1 MFYKNVD
8 GKMVGY
14 VCVPRKYVRA
24 KIKEVDPR
32 LSENFFLLYC
42 IIDKWRTDYKQI
54 SYYKTTIL
62 NLLEDIG
69 KTFDVQKKKPLTRTA
84 TDIMRN
90 LEYME
95 SEGLIRLIRGDYHNP
110 WLQFEIEVIKGKFT
124 DASYVPLNDAYIKYI
139 MEYPSSVNKGYL
151 LHVLLYSLSCYF
163 YNNIYDRNE
172 FVQVYAESNW
182 QTAQK
187 IGISDKTIGLC
198 LKILSDESMNN
209 RPLVMYSPNPIVDKN
224 TQKCKKFPNIY
235 TENTPGYEERIQL
248 EYNYLL

>member
-1 MFYKNVD
+1 MFYKND
-8 GKMVGY
+8 NGKIEKY
-14 VCVPRKYVRA
+14 ICVPRKYVRA
-24 KIKEVDPR
+24 KIKEIDPR

-42 IIDKWRTDYKQI
+42 VIDKWRTDYKQI
-54 SYYKTTIL
+54 SYYKTSIL

-69 KTFDVQKKKPLTRTA
+69 KTYDVQKKKPLTRTA
-84 TDIMRN
+84 ADIVRN

-95 SEGLIRLIRGDYHNP
+95 SEGLIRLIKGDYHNP
-110 WLQFEIEVIKGKFT
+110 WLQFEIEVIKDKFM
-124 DASYVPLNDAYIKYI
+124 DSSYVLLNDSYFDYI
-139 MEYPSSVNKGYL
+139 MEYKSSMNKGYL
-151 LHVLLYSLSCYF
+151 MHVLLYSLSCYF
-163 YNNIYDRNE
+163 YNNIYNNSA

-209 RPLVMYSPNPIVDKN
+209 RPLIVYSPSPVINID

-235 TENTPGYEERIQL
+235 TENTLGYEERIQL
-248 EYNYLL
+248 EYNFLL